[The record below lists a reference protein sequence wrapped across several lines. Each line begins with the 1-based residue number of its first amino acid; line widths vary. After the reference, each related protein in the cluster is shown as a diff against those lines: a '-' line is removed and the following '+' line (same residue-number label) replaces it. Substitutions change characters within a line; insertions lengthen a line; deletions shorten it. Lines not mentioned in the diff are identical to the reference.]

1 MPLAEEPHPAS
12 IATSPAGPRVLVAY
26 DSRYGSTAEVGNAI
40 GATLAQRGARVEVRH
55 VETIDGIAAYDRVIV
70 GAAIRY
76 ERWMPGAA
84 DFVRKHRRELA
95 ATPVA
100 MFFTCLALSQ
110 PDRARETVAGYERK
124 IRSIAPEIV
133 PISIKG
139 FAGVLDYSRMTPMT
153 RRFAR
158 LLLMLRGADAGDHRN
173 WIEITA
179 WAEGLD
185 REAANLIETVSA
197 VELDHPTEAGQY
209 VTRQSEAF
217 DDHGD

>member
-1 MPLAEEPHPAS
+1 MPRDDAPDPAATPAS
-12 IATSPAGPRVLVAY
+12 SGGERVLVAFQ
-26 DSRYGSTAEVGNAI
+26 SHYGSTAEIAHEI
-40 GATLAQRGARVEVRH
+40 GATLAQRGAHVEVRH

-173 WIEITA
+173 WTEITA

-185 REAANLIETVSA
+185 RAAANLIETVSA